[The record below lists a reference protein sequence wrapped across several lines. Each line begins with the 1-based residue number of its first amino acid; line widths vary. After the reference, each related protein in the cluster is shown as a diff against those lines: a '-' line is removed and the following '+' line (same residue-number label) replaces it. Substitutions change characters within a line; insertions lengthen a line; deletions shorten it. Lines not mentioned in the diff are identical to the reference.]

1 MSILIDKST
10 RLIVQGIT
18 GRDGLFHARK
28 MKEYG
33 TTVGGGTSP
42 GKGGSD
48 ANGIPVFN
56 TMYEAVEQ
64 TQANTSII
72 FVPARFAADAI
83 MEAADAGIQL
93 IVCIAEGIPTLDVI
107 KAHQF
112 IKQKGAILVGP
123 NCPGLISP
131 GKSMVG
137 ILPGQ
142 VFQKGNVGVISRS
155 GTLTYEIVYHL
166 TANGMGQST
175 AIGIGGDPV
184 VGLHFREL
192 LEMFQNDTETEAIV
206 LIGEIGGNAEEQAAE
221 YIRNHVTKPVVAFI
235 AGQSAPLGKQMGH
248 AGAIISGTSG
258 SAKEKIEALEAAG
271 IQVAQEPSDIPALLK
286 AAKDT
291 TRDILKLR
299 EQELVDLELEL
310 NNMVDDEENNNG
322 D

>member
-33 TTVGGGTSP
+33 TNVVGGTSP
-42 GKGGSD
+42 GKGGTD

-83 MEAADAGIQL
+83 MEAADAGIRL

-175 AIGIGGDPV
+175 AIGIGGDP
-184 VGLHFREL
+184 
-192 LEMFQNDTETEAIV
+192 ETEAIV

-310 NNMVDDEENNNG
+310 NNMVDDEENNNR